1 MLIKKRIKGVAIFF
15 LVALCLL
22 IIRLIQIQLI
32 STESYSKHR
41 INLIEQSVNQRVQS
55 IVLDGGRGKFYDR
68 NGTLLNY
75 EPQITLILFPFL
87 NNMDWPVEKIAEI
100 IDVAPS
106 QLIVAIR
113 NEKEPF
119 TFEENG
125 QPISL
130 TENQMEQLNALKIPG
145 VFAASILKPIE
156 SRLAEQL
163 IGGVTNVN
171 SAGYEEEGLSPNDK
185 VGDRGLERQLDAYL
199 RSQGESK
206 LVYHVDGMGGPLFGV
221 HVKYVSPGSALYPVK
236 VNTTLDS
243 QWQRV
248 AEELADE
255 EKIQKGGLLVI
266 DIESS
271 EIIVSVSRP
280 RVDTKDPYKDNGAQN
295 KMLTQSTVG
304 SVFKTV
310 VAAAAIEEKMV
321 DDSQIFDCDRT
332 INGGI
337 EKERPLGMLHF
348 NDSFAQSCN
357 RTFGELGIALSKK
370 NPALIQEYAEKLQL
384 VGQSGW
390 EGNVFHSSL
399 VQLHNEEKGQ
409 VWREDVD
416 FTDSNFI
423 AQTAIGQK
431 DVQATPLAVA
441 NMMATIARGGERK
454 MVKAVSGIEFANGT
468 TAARFEDDEVAG
480 ETISAVTAKKLQ
492 QLLREVVED
501 GTASSLQDLPINIA
515 GKTGTAQTDVDN
527 RLVNMWFAG
536 YFPAEKPKYAFVV
549 VKLGVSDQEKSA
561 TRTFGEYIKKIYAQN
576 LIK

>member
-1 MLIKKRIKGVAIFF
+1 MLIKKRITGIAIFF

-22 IIRLIQIQLI
+22 IARLVHIQLI

-55 IVLDGGRGKFYDR
+55 IVLDDGRGKFYDR
-68 NGTLLNY
+68 NGILLNY
-75 EPQITLILFPFL
+75 EPQYTLILFPFL

-100 IDVAPS
+100 INVAPS
-106 QLIVAIR
+106 ELQVAIR
-113 NEKEPF
+113 NKKEPF
-119 TFEENG
+119 AFEKNG
-125 QPISL
+125 QPIFL
-130 TENQMEQLNALKIPG
+130 TENQKLEVNTLKIPG
-145 VFAASILKPIE
+145 IFAASILKPIE
-156 SRLAEQL
+156 SKLAEQL
-163 IGGVTNVN
+163 IGGVSNVK
-171 SAGYEEEGLSPNDK
+171 SAGYEEEGLLPTDK

-221 HVKYVSPGSALYPVK
+221 NVKYVSPGSALYPVK

-243 QWQRV
+243 EWQRA

-255 EKIQKGGLLVI
+255 ENIQKGGLLLI
-266 DIESS
+266 DIETS

-280 RVDTKDPYKDNGAQN
+280 RVDAKNPYKDTGAQN
-295 KMLTQSTVG
+295 KMLTQATVG

-310 VAAAAIEEKMV
+310 VAAAAIEENMI
-321 DDSQIFDCDRT
+321 DDSQTFDCNRT
-332 INGGI
+332 INGGV
-337 EKERPLGMLHF
+337 EKERPLGILHF
-348 NDSFAQSCN
+348 ADSFAQSCN
-357 RTFGELGIALSKK
+357 RTFGEIGVALSEKD
-370 NPALIQEYAEKLQL
+370 PALIQEYAEKLQL

-390 EGNVFHSSL
+390 KGNVFHSSL

-409 VWREDVD
+409 VWRDGVD
-416 FTDSNFI
+416 FTDSNFV

-454 MVKAVSGIEFANGT
+454 MVKAVSNIEFANGT
-468 TAARFEDDEVAG
+468 TAARFEDVEVDGDKIAP
-480 ETISAVTAKKLQ
+480 VTAKKLQ
-492 QLLREVVED
+492 QLLRGVVED

-515 GKTGTAQTDVDN
+515 GKTGTAQTDVQN
-527 RLVNMWFAG
+527 KLVNMWFAG
-536 YFPAEKPKYAFVV
+536 YFPVEKPKYAFVV
-549 VKLGVSDQEKSA
+549 VKLGVGDQEKSA
-561 TRTFGEYIKKIYAQN
+561 IRTFGEYVKKINNQN